1 MSSTSR
7 RASARRRRPPVYP
20 SWMPEAERRGVAMN
34 HPGRSTWAKACT
46 GPGRTTRTSLRIRSA
61 GPGHTRATQGGRNRT
76 GGRSVA
82 TQCQFSGDDNGGPH
96 GLQAGGQVAPIVTP
110 AATADQGRYRIPSP
124 PRRRASHLVQ
134 IARRDPFRPSQ
145 VNRRPT
151 TDAGSHPRPLRCH
164 PAPFTGRP
172 LARPT
177 LVPQLAVPSG
187 VQRSPTVE
195 L

>member
-1 MSSTSR
+1 MD
-7 RASARRRRPPVYP
+7 ARGRTAWGRHEPPRPFHLGEGLYWTRPNDSDEPTDQERRPG
-20 SWMPEAERRGVAMN
+20 A
-34 HPGRSTWAKACT
+34 HT
-46 GPGRTTRTSLRIRSA
+46 
-61 GPGHTRATQGGRNRT
+61 GHTVRPEPDT

-124 PRRRASHLVQ
+124 PRRRSSHLVQ